1 MDLTGRQWHL
11 AARPTK
17 IDDVYGGNS
26 SSIDTMLKPFVKMHA
41 KDDKW
46 PRGIL
51 LMGKVGGGKT
61 TVAKI
66 IAQTM
71 VCKHLDADGNPCG
84 ECPDCKAIIEE
95 KWNRDVKL
103 IDASNLKSDGQ
114 TSIEAMQSLI
124 AESKA
129 LPFFGGKRKVI
140 IIDEIQEL
148 MRGTMK
154 AAINALLK
162 ELERENGRTCWIF
175 TSMDELKQTGK
186 NVETELGNGTGYGSS
201 GQSGFLRRVTQF
213 KFNAINN
220 SDLLKYMFSF
230 AHKHEYQGKLL
241 WDYMLENGGKEF
253 CTNGLMAIAE
263 SANGSIGTATKN
275 LQQVV
280 ESKVFEP
287 SKIGLTL
294 GVIPEVALLDT
305 VMSIASNSKD
315 DNAFIQISSIND
327 SNFATVY
334 QLMLSEIRKAE
345 QVRVFNRIGNIK
357 FKDGGAEF
365 KTINEK
371 TAGPELASFN
381 RAKTLYSSPN
391 YAKLKA
397 TLFELSKEGYFTCD
411 LFRAKLLDCYS

>member
-11 AARPTK
+11 AARPTR

-61 TVAKI
+61 TIAKI

-71 VCKHLDADGNPCG
+71 VCKHLDADGNPCC
-84 ECPDCKAIIEE
+84 ECPDCRAIIEE
-95 KWNRDVKL
+95 KWSRDVKL
-103 IDASNLKSDGQ
+103 VSYSDLKADGGSANDAIRQLV
-114 TSIEAMQSLI
+114 EQSR
-124 AESKA
+124 A

-140 IIDEIQEL
+140 IFDEFQEVL
-148 MRGTMK
+148 KSRG
-154 AAINALLK
+154 AVNDLLK

-175 TSMDELKQTGK
+175 TSMDELKASGG
-186 NVETELGNGTGYGSS
+186 NVERELGNGSGYGSS
-201 GQSGFLRRVTQF
+201 GQGGFLRRVTQF
-213 KFNAINN
+213 KFNSINN
-220 SDLLKYMFSF
+220 SDLLKYMFKF
-230 AHKHEYQGKLL
+230 AHDHTYEGKLL

-275 LQQVV
+275 LQQVI

-305 VMSIASNSKD
+305 VMSIASNAKD

-334 QLMLSEIRKAE
+334 QLMLSEVRKAE

-365 KTINEK
+365 KVINEK
-371 TAGPELASFN
+371 TAGPELASYN

-391 YAKLKA
+391 YAKLKE